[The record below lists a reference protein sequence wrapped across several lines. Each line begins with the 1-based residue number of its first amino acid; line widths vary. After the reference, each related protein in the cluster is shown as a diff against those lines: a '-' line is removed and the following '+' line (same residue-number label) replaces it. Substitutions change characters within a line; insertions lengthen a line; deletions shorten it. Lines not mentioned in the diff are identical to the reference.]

1 MYGGFVKLK
10 KKMVNSFL
18 SPVEATD
25 MYRIKKKLQICGVLF
40 SLWLDLVVPREKENE
55 QDLRYPI
62 FLPRKYHQALQN

>member
-1 MYGGFVKLK
+1 MW
-10 KKMVNSFL
+10 
-18 SPVEATD
+18 
-25 MYRIKKKLQICGVLF
+25 VLF